1 MAAEDHNV
9 IIMCRYVLGWGSRN
23 KKLLLVDSQAVIGK
37 RVTMFPLYLAVR
49 RCCSVLDIKVKERS
63 GQEWESR
70 STPGSCKLC
79 MSLS

>member
-1 MAAEDHNV
+1 MAAGDHWV
-9 IIMCRYVLGWGSRN
+9 KIMYWGRGSRN
-23 KKLLLVDSQAVIGK
+23 KKLLLVNSQAVEGK
-37 RVTMFPLYLAVR
+37 KGTMVPLYLVVG

-79 MSLS
+79 MSPS